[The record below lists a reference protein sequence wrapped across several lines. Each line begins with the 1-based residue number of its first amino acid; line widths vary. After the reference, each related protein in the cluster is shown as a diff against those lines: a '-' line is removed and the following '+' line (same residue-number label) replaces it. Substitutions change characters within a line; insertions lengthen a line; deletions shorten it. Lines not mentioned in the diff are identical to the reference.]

1 MKVPADETPFSQE
14 LEQWLKGSQRKTLG
28 HLFEVFGEKSFAI
41 AFLLLLCVSALPLP
55 TGGLTNIFELIAALI
70 CLQLIAGRSTI
81 WLPRKWQKINIGRLL
96 KGKATQKLIS
106 VIKWFEKY
114 SRRRGS
120 GILEVNA
127 VRSLIGLVILIFI
140 AGSFVA
146 PPFSGLDTLPALG
159 VVIISL
165 SLILEDVIMLISGII
180 VGCIG
185 IALTLAA
192 GTAIYSGFTNLF

>member
-1 MKVPADETPFSQE
+1 MKVPPDEIPFSQE

-28 HLFEVFGEKSFAI
+28 HLFEVFEEKSFAI

-55 TGGLTNIFELIAALI
+55 TGGLTNIFELVAALI
-70 CLQLIAGRSTI
+70 CLQLIAGRTSI
-81 WLPRKWQKINIGRLL
+81 WLPNKWQKINIGKLL

-120 GILEVNA
+120 GLLEIKVFRCLLGVIILF
-127 VRSLIGLVILIFI
+127 FI

-165 SLILEDVIMLISGII
+165 SLILEDIALLVAGII
-180 VGCIG
+180 VGCVG